1 MQTEHITSGP
11 RLAAAAQAKLQAMV
25 DAGRGRAMKGI
36 EAINAEYHLRH
47 DYMAKPTGLNVGY
60 HVGAKHMTVEVK
72 GQGTFGL
79 TDHARRQLLSA
90 ASIPTAFA
98 DTLSRHDLHDLLRFN
113 MEKLIPRTSPDGLLV
128 RTVGDTAK
136 GILSPS
142 YRIIDGSPLFE
153 AFITESMKSGL
164 VPHSGEVTD
173 TRAFIQFI
181 QPKVIEVFPGEHV
194 VFGMELKNSDYG
206 NGALALAVTIWR
218 LLCTNGLVG
227 HDMFRK
233 VHLGRRFDGFG
244 EEETVKLSAK
254 TLELDAETLQSALA
268 DTMKQLPAHVEGA
281 VESLRSV
288 GEQAV
293 DVRQALQVLQ
303 KRGLKKATL
312 EKVKALYETEQP
324 VEALPT
330 QAGAWRFSNVLSLL
344 ANSAQGDEAHDLREL
359 AADVLA
365 PKAKA

>member
-1 MQTEHITSGP
+1 MNTHITSGP
-11 RLAAAAQAKLQAMV
+11 QLAVAAQAKLQSMV
-25 DAGRGRAMKGI
+25 DAGRDRAMKGI
-36 EAINAEYHLRH
+36 EAINAEYGLRH
-47 DYMAKPTGLNVGY
+47 DFMARPTGLTVGWK
-60 HVGAKHMTVEVK
+60 AKDLTVEVK
-72 GQGTFGL
+72 GEGAFAL
-79 TDHARRQLLSA
+79 TQHARGQLLQQA
-90 ASIPTAFA
+90 AIPTAFA
-98 DTLSRHDLHDLLRFN
+98 DALSRHDLNDLLRFN
-113 MEKLIPRTSPDGLLV
+113 LEKLLPRTAPDGLLV

-153 AFITESMKSGL
+153 AFIMESMRAGL

-173 TRAFIQFI
+173 TRAFVQFI
-181 QPKVIEVFPGEHV
+181 QPRVIEVFPGEHV

-233 VHLGRRFDGFG
+233 VHLGKRFDGFG
-244 EEETVKLSAK
+244 EGQETVKLSAK
-254 TLELDAETLQSALA
+254 TLELDAATLKSGLA
-268 DTMKQLPAHVEGA
+268 DVMKQLPAHVEA
-281 VESLRSV
+281 SVETLRSA
-288 GEQAV
+288 GEQV
-293 DVRQALQVLQ
+293 VNVPQALQALQ

-312 EKVKALYETEQP
+312 DKVKALYETEQP
-324 VEALPT
+324 VESLPQ

-359 AADVLA
+359 AADMIIPV
-365 PKAKA
+365 AKA

>member
-1 MQTEHITSGP
+1 
-11 RLAAAAQAKLQAMV
+11 
-25 DAGRGRAMKGI
+25 
-36 EAINAEYHLRH
+36 
-47 DYMAKPTGLNVGY
+47 
-60 HVGAKHMTVEVK
+60 MTVNVK
-72 GQGTFGL
+72 DHGTYTL
-79 TDHARRQLLSA
+79 TDHARGQMLA
-90 ASIPTAFA
+90 AAAIPTAFA
-98 DTLSRHDLHDLLRFN
+98 ETLSKHDLTDLLQFN
-113 MEKLIPRTSPDGLLV
+113 VAHLLHKVSPDGLLI
-128 RTVGDTAK
+128 RTVGDAAK
-136 GILSPS
+136 GVLSPS

-153 AFITESMKSGL
+153 AFIEQSMAAGL

-181 QPKVIEVFPGEHV
+181 QPRVIEIFPGEHV

-244 EEETVKLSAK
+244 DADTVKLSAK
-254 TLELDAETLQSALA
+254 TLELDSATLKSALA
-268 DTMKQLPAHVEGA
+268 DTMKQLPAHVEST
-281 VESLRSV
+281 VESLRAV
-288 GEQAV
+288 GGKDVNVSQAI
-293 DVRQALQVLQ
+293 QTLG

-312 EKVKALYETEQP
+312 DKVKALYETEQP
-324 VEALPT
+324 VESLP
-330 QAGAWRFSNVLSLL
+330 QAGGAWRFSNVLSLL

-359 AADVLA
+359 AAEVLN